1 MFYTSTN
8 NPSAWIVNST
18 DRGRKKI
25 YLNSKVYL
33 ENNQE
38 FQLEL
43 FNPLQDSVLAE
54 IKINGKIASANGLI
68 LRPGQRFYLDS
79 SIDDKRKFVFKTY
92 EIENTSEAHFATA
105 NNGYVEITFFKEKT
119 KYNNYYSSG
128 ISISNVDLNQPQIF
142 PYNFPGSTIQCSTL
156 GGGNA
161 FNTSSISNTMANYG
175 NAKTS
180 TTSYSNTNSG
190 MESLNLNALR
200 SKSIDKTETGRIE
213 KGGNSNQKFEQVS
226 MEFDTYCLN
235 KISYQILPES
245 KKPVETSEIKQG
257 ANFCHNCGYKLKG
270 TEKFCPS
277 CGTRI

>member
-1 MFYTSTN
+1 MYYTSTN

-54 IKINGKIASANGLI
+54 IKINGKLASANGLI
-68 LRPGQRFYLDS
+68 LRPGQRFYLDC
-79 SIDDKRKFVFKTY
+79 SIDDKRKFIFKTY
-92 EIENTSEAHFATA
+92 EVENTSDTYFATA
-105 NNGYVEITFFKEKT
+105 NNGYVEISFFKEKT
-119 KYNNYYSSG
+119 KYYNNW
-128 ISISNVDLNQPQIF
+128 SNLNTINTYTVQGF
-142 PYNFPGSTIQCSTL
+142 PASTIQCSLT
-156 GGGNA
+156 GGGNV
-161 FNTSSISNTMANYG
+161 FNTSNLSSTNATSYSSNTMD
-175 NAKTS
+175 
-180 TTSYSNTNSG
+180 
-190 MESLNLNALR
+190 SLNLSANLR

-213 KGGNSNQKFEQVS
+213 KGASSNQKFESIS

-235 KISYQILPES
+235 TISYQILPES

-257 ANFCHNCGYKLKG
+257 NNFCHNCGHKLKG
-270 TEKFCPS
+270 SERFCPS
-277 CGTRI
+277 CGARI